1 MATDVCIVLI
11 SIVLMVFLL
20 AKDYLRPGL
29 ILFSVVV
36 LLMAAGILSPAEAV
50 AGFSNKG
57 MITVALL
64 FLVSEG
70 VRRSDCLGP
79 MMKSLFPSRERASVR
94 RGYASILTTVASI
107 SAFLNNTPI
116 VVIFIPH
123 IKAWC
128 QRVGLPLKKFLI
140 PLSYAAILGGM
151 CTLIGT
157 STNLVVHGLMLDA
170 GMEGFSMFELGKVGL
185 IIAGVGLLYIILLGD
200 RRLPNDDP
208 QDQQESKTSGRQL
221 FEVVLG
227 PRFPGIRTRVDRFDF
242 EKHYGARILA
252 IRREGEE
259 LEQFEQEE
267 FKENDTL
274 VLVGDSSFM
283 ETWGDSRIFLIMT
296 NGREHTADVSRWK
309 RWLAFALLGV
319 MVAGATLSEAP
330 FMQRIFGEVKP
341 DMFFWAALVAVVMAF
356 CGIFPAK
363 KYTKFISWDILITI
377 ASALA
382 ISRAMTNS
390 GLADWIAS
398 GLINLSGNVSS
409 YVILAALY
417 LTTNLITELIT
428 NNAAAAFAFPIAL
441 SAATQLGV
449 NPMPFCVAI
458 CMAAS
463 ASFSSPIGYQTNM
476 IVQGLGGYK
485 FGDFVRI
492 GLPLNIL
499 SFVISMIF
507 IPLFWKF

>member
-1 MATDVCIVLI
+1 
-11 SIVLMVFLL
+11 MVFLL
-20 AKDYLRPGL
+20 VKDYLRPGL

-36 LLMAAGILSPAEAV
+36 LFYLCGILTSEEV
-50 AGFSNKG
+50 LAGFSNKG

-70 VRRSDCLGP
+70 VRCSDCLGP
-79 MMKSLFPSRERASVR
+79 IMKRLFPPKERATIR

-107 SAFLNNTPI
+107 SGFLNNTPI

-123 IKAWC
+123 IKTWC
-128 QRVGLPLKKFLI
+128 RQVGLPLKKFLI

-170 GMEGFSMFELGKVGL
+170 EMEGFTLFELGKVGV
-185 IIAGVGLLYIILLGD
+185 IIAVLGLLYILIFGDKLLPDTPVIESEAGD
-200 RRLPNDDP
+200 SPNNE
-208 QDQQESKTSGRQL
+208 QRV
-221 FEVVLG
+221 EVVLG
-227 PRFPGIRTRVDRFDF
+227 PRFPGIRCRVDRFDF
-242 EKHYGARILA
+242 QKHYGAPILA
-252 IRREGEE
+252 MRRDGEE
-259 LEQFEQEE
+259 LDSFERAE

-274 VLVGDSSFM
+274 VLGADAGFI
-283 ETWGDSRIFLIMT
+283 ETWGDSRVFLIMT
-296 NGREHTADVSRWK
+296 NGSEHEPKVLQWK
-309 RWLAFALLGV
+309 QWLSLALLLL
-319 MVAGATLSEAP
+319 MILGATLGDTP
-330 FMQRIFGEVKP
+330 GLQRVFGGGKT
-341 DMFFWAALVAVVMAF
+341 DMFFWAAVVTVIMTF
-356 CGIFPAK
+356 CNIIPAK

-382 ISRAMTNS
+382 ISRAMSNS

-398 GLINLSGNVSS
+398 ALIHLSGSVSP
-409 YVILAALY
+409 YAILATLY

-441 SAATQLGV
+441 SASTQLGV
-449 NPMPFCVAI
+449 DPMPFCVAI

-485 FGDFVRI
+485 FSDFVRI
-492 GLPLNIL
+492 GLPLNLIA
-499 SFVISMIF
+499 FIISMIF
-507 IPLFWKF
+507 IPIFWKF